1 MRTYSTKVGIDK
13 AESLSMSLV
22 EGLVRKLTREYNA
35 QLRPAMRQLQ
45 TFVHGPL
52 HRTTKAKK
60 RVEKLLE
67 FVKTNGWFS
76 RHETSE
82 YRNEDTIIIATWYE
96 GDHKDLP
103 GFRFIKVD
111 ITRTEIKVR
120 LCTVILSRHAVA
132 RFIFRTKCNNW
143 VHVFDEFSRELPQ
156 FELKWA
162 ARGDAEEICTRTRQG
177 WMVAEHVKS
186 QHIDVSLRDREDFP
200 SIIKTWVDLDRLS
213 EEQKGNIIDL
223 RNIIDILKSKTQL
236 SFLETFRLSTDTKNR
251 IYRIY
256 KEEGGLLTREAF
268 LADEEL
274 LVNLILKMYDKGDDE
289 YLM

>member
-22 EGLVRKLTREYNA
+22 EGLVRKLTREYNG

-45 TFVHGPL
+45 AFVHGPL
-52 HRTTKAKK
+52 HRVNKAKK
-60 RVEKLLE
+60 RVEKLTE

-76 RHETSE
+76 RHEVSA
-82 YRNEDTIIIATWYE
+82 YRNEDTLIIATWYE
-96 GDHKDLP
+96 GDHNDLP

-111 ITRTEIKVR
+111 VTRTEIKVR
-120 LCTVILSRHAVA
+120 LCTVLLSRHAVA

-162 ARGDAEEICTRTRQG
+162 ARGDAKEICTRTRQG
-177 WMVAEHVKS
+177 WMVAELVKS
-186 QHIDVSLRDREDFP
+186 QHINVSLMDRDDFP

-213 EEQKGNIIDL
+213 DEQKASIIDL
-223 RNIIDILKSKTQL
+223 RQIINVLKSKTQL
-236 SFLETFRLSTDTKNR
+236 SFLETFRLTPNTKTNLFR
-251 IYRIY
+251 VY
-256 KEEGGLLTREAF
+256 KEEGGELSREEF
-268 LADEEL
+268 LANEEL
-274 LVNLILKMYDKGDDE
+274 LIDVIIHTYDKGDDE